1 MIVRLEKEQQK
12 PARHQ
17 LLADEVYI
25 ISQDALKQ
33 MQHDGHTELSPA
45 EVVLSARNFCHEVL
59 ALPDIDEGLEYEIED
74 LEDEAEGEN
83 DQESNDQLE
92 DKEQI
97 PQNKIQYIYKDQIEK
112 EGNLGNVRGNHVE
125 YVYEDEQDEGEQ
137 DNEQEGEQEEIQQE
151 VEHERQRQGLGQG
164 SQLQRKL
171 VVKEEMQQQS
181 SEQIQT
187 NIIHNQI
194 NQEGNRQIQG
204 QQLQNINISNK
215 KEGSHSQ
222 SPKSKGSPKNTVGE
236 QRLLIKEV
244 TYTQN
249 EKISSPDDNKIRL
262 RYLTLKKREDQDEE
276 DQKETISPQANKD
289 ENMVNS
295 DKREEKS
302 KSPESVEK
310 SGEMKAKI
318 QNLQGQTQGQ
328 LNTQQHAKIERE
340 EHEQEGEQENEQ
352 ENEEEQQAEEYE
364 QEYEEED
371 NQQQIEGEGEEDA
384 EEEGQE
390 EEQADGEEEEQAEEN
405 QEHEEENQQNIH
417 SQNANMQN
425 QAQML
430 NLQGNVQSNTSPR
443 ITSVTGV
450 QIVQTNITSN
460 NGNEINQVNI
470 QRQQQIHSQISGN
483 AQPTISALS
492 NQNIV
497 RNAQMAQNI
506 QTSGSIKYEQQNSQ
520 SRDPMMY
527 SFGAKSASS
536 VSAQKLAGSGN
547 KNAVNLENNDFLL
560 SSLTNQNNNLGN
572 IQLSQSG
579 VGVSTTQTNVKMGS
593 SNIVVSTGRVTGDF
607 GGEIIRSEAEYGQVK
622 TEKLSPSSRK
632 GPTDGDSKKKQNEE
646 EPKKEDVSDFP
657 IEPRDSRR
665 KN

>member
-1 MIVRLEKEQQK
+1 
-12 PARHQ
+12 
-17 LLADEVYI
+17 
-25 ISQDALKQ
+25 
-33 MQHDGHTELSPA
+33 
-45 EVVLSARNFCHEVL
+45 
-59 ALPDIDEGLEYEIED
+59 
-74 LEDEAEGEN
+74 
-83 DQESNDQLE
+83 
-92 DKEQI
+92 
-97 PQNKIQYIYKDQIEK
+97 
-112 EGNLGNVRGNHVE
+112 
-125 YVYEDEQDEGEQ
+125 
-137 DNEQEGEQEEIQQE
+137 
-151 VEHERQRQGLGQG
+151 
-164 SQLQRKL
+164 
-171 VVKEEMQQQS
+171 MQQQS

-249 EKISSPDDNKIRL
+249 EKISSPGDNKIRL

-276 DQKETISPQANKD
+276 DIDHQKETISPQVQRQINEE
-289 ENMVNS
+289 ENVVKS

-328 LNTQQHAKIERE
+328 LNTQQHAEIERE

-371 NQQQIEGEGEEDA
+371 NQQQIEGEGEGEGEGDA

-417 SQNANMQN
+417 SQNVNMQN
-425 QAQML
+425 QAQIL
-430 NLQGNVQSNTSPR
+430 NLQRNVQSNTSPR

-632 GPTDGDSKKKQNEE
+632 GPTDGDSKKKQGEE

-657 IEPRDSRR
+657 IEPRDSKR
-665 KN
+665 KD